1 MSQQKTVQLRRVRRR
16 NRVRGKIRGTAD
28 RPRLSVFRSSKHI
41 YAQLIDDDSGQTIVA
56 ASTAGKDGGY
66 GGNVKAAKA
75 IGQKLAEAA
84 KAKGITKAA
93 FDRGSYRFHGRVL
106 NLAVAATEA
115 GLVCC
120 DPKNIKKPAP
130 PAEKSEAK
138 PAGKPK
144 GEPKAKG
151 GGKPDGQSPDK
162 AAAKGGEKPEGQRPE
177 KSAAKDGERPE
188 GKGGKKPE
196 Q

>member
-1 MSQQKTVQLRRVRRR
+1 MSQQKTVQVRRERRR
-16 NRVRGKIRGTAD
+16 NRIRRKIRGTAE

-41 YAQLIDDDSGQTIVA
+41 YAQLIDDDAGLTVA
-56 ASTAGKDGGY
+56 SASTAGKDAAY

-75 IGQKLAEAA
+75 VGQKIAEAA
-84 KAKGITKAA
+84 KAKGVTKAA

-106 NLAVAATEA
+106 ALAVAATEA

-130 PAEKSEAK
+130 PAEKAEAK
-138 PAGKPK
+138 PAAKGK

-151 GGKPDGQSPDK
+151 G
-162 AAAKGGEKPEGQRPE
+162 EKPEDKGAEKPAG
-177 KSAAKDGERPE
+177 KSAAKPE

-196 Q
+196 

>member
-1 MSQQKTVQLRRVRRR
+1 MSQQKTIQIRRERRR
-16 NRVRGKIRGTAD
+16 YRVRGNIRGTAE

-41 YAQLIDDDSGQTIVA
+41 YAQLIDDDSGQTVAA
-56 ASTAGKDGGY
+56 ASTAGKNGSY

-75 IGQKLAEAA
+75 VGQKLAEAA

-115 GLVCC
+115 GLICC

-130 PAEKSEAK
+130 PGEKPEGK
-138 PAGKPK
+138 PAGKQK

-151 GGKPDGQSPDK
+151 EKPEGQAAEK
-162 AAAKGGEKPEGQRPE
+162 AAAKGGEKPGGQRPD
-177 KSAAKDGERPE
+177 KPAAKGGDKPE
-188 GKGGKKPE
+188 DKGGKKPE
-196 Q
+196 K